1 MSKKPDTAEL
11 LRLFSRLSLLTQ
23 LGLSVVTPPIL
34 AVLLALFLQKR
45 FGLGDWVLLC
55 AILIGIVSG
64 VSSVFSFVRRE
75 AKREAGQTVQ
85 KSETKEGENS
95 P

>member
-1 MSKKPDTAEL
+1 MGKKPDTAEL
-11 LRLFSRLSLLTQ
+11 LRLFSRLTLLTQ

-45 FGLGDWVLLC
+45 FGMGDWVLLA
-55 AILIGIVSG
+55 AIVLGLVSG
-64 VSSVFSFVRRE
+64 ISSVFSFVRRE
-75 AKREAGQTVQ
+75 ALREAKQVRKDT
-85 KSETKEGENS
+85 TKEGEDR